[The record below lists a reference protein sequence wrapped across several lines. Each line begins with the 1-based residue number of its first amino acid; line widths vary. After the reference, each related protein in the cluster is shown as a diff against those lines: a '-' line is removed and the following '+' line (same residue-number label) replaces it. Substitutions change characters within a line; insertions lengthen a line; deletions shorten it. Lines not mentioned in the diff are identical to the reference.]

1 MGDTGD
7 TDATPSAATA
17 YRELADGLRELA
29 STVSSGKPLTLVEA
43 PVPVPVATVPTVEQ
57 SSVVELL
64 RAGIRGAVEVGTC
77 SALIALLLVVGF
89 NVWVAVA
96 PPARF

>member
-1 MGDTGD
+1 MGDSGD
-7 TDATPSAATA
+7 PDVTPSAATA

-29 STVSSGKPLTLVEA
+29 STVSSGQPPTVVQA
-43 PVPVPVATVPTVEQ
+43 AVPVDGAVPTVEQ
-57 SSVVELL
+57 STVLELV
-64 RAGIRGAVEVGTC
+64 RAGIRGAVEVSTC

-89 NVWVAVA
+89 NVWVSIA

>member
-29 STVSSGKPLTLVEA
+29 STVSAGEPRLVPDRPVLVAE
-43 PVPVPVATVPTVEQ
+43 PVPAVEQ
-57 SSVVELL
+57 ATALELV
-64 RAGIRGAVEVGTC
+64 RAGIRGAVEVSTC
-77 SALIALLLVVGF
+77 SALIALLLVIGF
-89 NVWVAVA
+89 NLLVTIN
-96 PPARF
+96 PPVRF